1 MTDSGETLAHLYAKE
16 ILALADTI
24 VVPRVTGMPWIYH
37 EGVELRPD
45 RELEILSVEVE
56 SPVGAVR
63 PDVLIET
70 PEGSM
75 MIEVWVTSSIQESK
89 MKKIEKIDLPVLE
102 IDLRGV
108 TDQSEVERIV
118 LSSPDRKEWVFH
130 PEINRFYKRVQEVV
144 TPMPSIYHGVALH
157 VMDCPEEMRDW
168 KGKVY
173 ANLLDDCVYCVGCAG
188 IEGDEGDEET
198 LDEAT
203 EVVRCLGKD
212 PMATLTRVASEVTQI
227 SRRSSD

>member
-1 MTDSGETLAHLYAKE
+1 MTDSGETLPHLYAKE

-130 PEINRFYKRVQEVV
+130 PEINLFYKQVQELV
-144 TPMPSIYHGVALH
+144 TPMPAVYHGAALH
-157 VMDCPEEMRDW
+157 VMNCPEEKDEW
-168 KGKVY
+168 NGKVF
-173 ANLLDDCVYCVGCAG
+173 ANLLDDCVSCVGCAG
-188 IEGDEGDEET
+188 IDRDEEDEET
-198 LDEAT
+198 EVDEAT

-212 PMATLTRVASEVTQI
+212 PRATLIRVASGCIV
-227 SRRSSD
+227 SN